1 MDVAILKAS
10 RYQLSPWYNWNI
22 AESGVLHNANKKKT
36 QLTNILHHRK
46 INQVRSPSGEIQ
58 IDKH

>member
-22 AESGVLHNANKKKT
+22 VQSGVKYHKP
-36 QLTNILHHRK
+36 QLSRD
-46 INQVRSPSGEIQ
+46 V
-58 IDKH
+58 